1 MDRGMAARGL
11 RTTPGTRHTRLHVRH
26 AGDRADGRVHHPG
39 QARARATTPALG
51 NGAAHGRRHRRRG
64 GHRLASRRISATGP
78 ADGRHALAQTGL
90 CGLHRPVPGDG
101 VVAGRLQVHH
111 GLGGRH
117 PQRDGIHF
125 HPPVGCRLAE
135 GEINPAGDYRRG
147 ADPDRSFRHA
157 EGKMSTAPAIEP
169 SRSDPE
175 ILRATGDWTLRN
187 AQALLA
193 FIANAPDK
201 AKDIDGRD
209 IGKLDSTGAMLLS
222 RYAMRVGLGQSMVDS
237 VREICETP
245 ARSKTKDLGFRRM
258 LERLGYSVEDYSKE
272 ILALIGFG
280 GLTLQ
285 TMVRTLL
292 RPARIRLTSTVHHM
306 EQVGL
311 DAVPLV
317 LLLSFMVG
325 AVIDFLGA
333 TVLRDFGAEIFVVE
347 LVGIAFLREFGV
359 LLTAILLA
367 GRTASAFTAQIGA
380 MQSGEEIDAIR
391 TLGLNPIELLVLPR
405 LFALLMM
412 LPLLTFLAMMAGLVG
427 GMAVCAA
434 SLDLSPELFFTRLH
448 ENISVRHFWV
458 GLSKAPVFAVV
469 IALIGCLEGFQTQGT
484 AQSVGERTTSSVVQT
499 ISLVILLDAAAPLF
513 FMEMDW

>member
-1 MDRGMAARGL
+1 
-11 RTTPGTRHTRLHVRH
+11 
-26 AGDRADGRVHHPG
+26 
-39 QARARATTPALG
+39 
-51 NGAAHGRRHRRRG
+51 
-64 GHRLASRRISATGP
+64 
-78 ADGRHALAQTGL
+78 
-90 CGLHRPVPGDG
+90 
-101 VVAGRLQVHH
+101 
-111 GLGGRH
+111 
-117 PQRDGIHF
+117 
-125 HPPVGCRLAE
+125 
-135 GEINPAGDYRRG
+135 
-147 ADPDRSFRHA
+147 
-157 EGKMSTAPAIEP
+157 MSTAPAIEP

-175 ILRATGDWTLRN
+175 ILRATGDWTLHN
-187 AQALLA
+187 AHALLA

-222 RYAMRVGLGQSMVDS
+222 RYAMRVGLGLSTVEVQPKYQSMVDA
-237 VREICETP
+237 VRDICETP
-245 ARSKTKDLGFRRM
+245 PLSKTKDLGFRRM

-292 RPARIRLTSTVHHM
+292 RPAKIRITSTVHHM

-325 AVIDFLGA
+325 AVIAFLGA

-405 LFALLMM
+405 LFALMVM

-458 GLSKAPVFAVV
+458 GLSKAPIFAVV

-499 ISLVILLDAAAPLF
+499 ISLVILLDAAAALF

>member
-1 MDRGMAARGL
+1 
-11 RTTPGTRHTRLHVRH
+11 
-26 AGDRADGRVHHPG
+26 
-39 QARARATTPALG
+39 
-51 NGAAHGRRHRRRG
+51 
-64 GHRLASRRISATGP
+64 
-78 ADGRHALAQTGL
+78 
-90 CGLHRPVPGDG
+90 
-101 VVAGRLQVHH
+101 
-111 GLGGRH
+111 
-117 PQRDGIHF
+117 
-125 HPPVGCRLAE
+125 
-135 GEINPAGDYRRG
+135 
-147 ADPDRSFRHA
+147 
-157 EGKMSTAPAIEP
+157 MSTAPAIEP
-169 SRSDPE
+169 SSSDPE
-175 ILRATGDWTLRN
+175 ILRATGDWTLHN

-193 FIANAPDK
+193 FINTAPDR

-222 RYAMRVGLGQSMVDS
+222 RYAMRVGLGLATVQVLPKYQSMVDA

-245 ARSKTKDLGFRRM
+245 ARSKSKDLGFKRM
-258 LERLGYSVEDYSKE
+258 LARLGYSVEDYSKE
-272 ILALIGFG
+272 VLALIAFG

-285 TMVRTLL
+285 TMVRTLM
-292 RPARIRLTSTVHHM
+292 RPAKIRITSTVHHM

-325 AVIDFLGA
+325 AVIAFLGA

-391 TLGLNPIELLVLPR
+391 TLGLDPIELLVLPR
-405 LFALLMM
+405 LFALIVM
-412 LPLLTFLAMMAGLVG
+412 LPLLTYLAMMAGLLG

-448 ENISVRHFWV
+448 ENISIRHFWV
-458 GLSKAPVFAVV
+458 GLSKAPIFAVV
-469 IALIGCLEGFQTQGT
+469 IALIGCLEGFQTEGT
-484 AQSVGERTTSSVVQT
+484 AQSVGERTTSSVVQS
-499 ISLVILLDAAAPLF
+499 ISLVILLDAAAALF
-513 FMEMDW
+513 FMQMDW